1 MHAIFTGFLLNII
14 FYKSSI
20 YIPLARHQY
29 SIKGIFFRELS
40 TYFAGHSEKCISN
53 HTILCVHKY
62 YLYMRSVL
70 YYNIENVRREC
81 RHLAKEF
88 SILFSFETPYG
99 NVVTI
104 KFIDFHPYSIFNVE
118 IVQVKW

>member
-1 MHAIFTGFLLNII
+1 MCSQILL
-14 FYKSSI
+14 I
-20 YIPLARHQY
+20 Y
-29 SIKGIFFRELS
+29 E
-40 TYFAGHSEKCISN
+40 ISF
-53 HTILCVHKY
+53 I
-62 YLYMRSVL
+62 